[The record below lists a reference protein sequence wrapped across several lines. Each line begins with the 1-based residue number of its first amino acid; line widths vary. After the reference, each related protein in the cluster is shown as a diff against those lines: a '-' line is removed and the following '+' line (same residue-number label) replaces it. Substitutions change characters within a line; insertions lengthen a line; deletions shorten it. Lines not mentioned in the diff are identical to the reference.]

1 MLVTLDLDRTTL
13 VFSASSQAA
22 VTTLKVPYGSG
33 VQIRVLPM
41 RNGVAEELGA
51 DFEMVW
57 EGKVAGDFGGDALFS
72 ATAFTLDATTGH
84 YVADVAYDGA
94 VLQALLEL
102 GETPEAGSVIV
113 DAQLAW
119 RVDDAAAWQP
129 SQVVALT
136 IHNSVWRDAG
146 STVIPSAKGPVPY
159 YRDIIGLTG
168 GGATKLDGI
177 ATVSLPART
186 RVQLVINDGTYD
198 VLQNWMLYAGT
209 DAEDGVGIVRPD
221 DYATTTN
228 EKVWKLIA

>member
-1 MLVTLDLDRTTL
+1 MLLTLDLNSNL
-13 VFSASSQAA
+13 LIQSAGFVSALEAITS
-22 VTTLKVPYGSG
+22 PYGSA
-33 VQIRVLPM
+33 VPLRIYPV
-41 RNGVAEELGA
+41 RNGAREALPVG
-51 DFEMVW
+51 FQMTW
-57 EGKVAGDFGGDALFS
+57 TGKATGDFGGTALVY
-72 ATAFTLDATTGH
+72 ADTFTLNATTG
-84 YVADVAYDGA
+84 YYEATVAYDGA
-94 VLQALLEL
+94 ALEALLEL
-102 GETPEAGSVIV
+102 GESPEQESVTIV
-113 DAQLAW
+113 SQLAW
-119 RVDDAAAWQP
+119 RISDSATWQP
-129 SQVVALT
+129 SQNIAQT

-146 STVIPSAKGPVPY
+146 SVVMPSAKGPVPY

-177 ATVSLPART
+177 TTVSLPART